1 MCSIDFLYN
10 AVNGA
15 DYTVASLRLARLL
28 VLAARTSILLQDDI
42 ALLQDDIALLQV
54 DIADPASALLGINA
68 WDWKEFFVNKQWSQ
82 PQPDIIDSSTTG
94 TS

>member
-1 MCSIDFLYN
+1 VCSIDFLYN

-42 ALLQDDIALLQV
+42 ALLQV
-54 DIADPASALLGINA
+54 DIADPAFALLGINA
-68 WDWKEFFVNKQWSQ
+68 WDWKELFVNKQWSQ